1 MIRALVVKGLN
12 ERVLLQV
19 RFRSDQIRL
28 ERIKQREGILNL
40 QIIY

>member
-1 MIRALVVKGLN
+1 MIRTLVVKGLN

-28 ERIKQREGILNL
+28 EWIKQREGILNL

>member
-1 MIRALVVKGLN
+1 MIRTLVVKGLN

-19 RFRSDQIRL
+19 RFRSDQIRS